1 MHFEPG
7 TRTDDLPCS
16 QAMEKPTEAQIN
28 AAERDFQELIERKK
42 QIERNLI
49 NLEVQIYNYETCYL
63 EETNPWGN
71 LLRGLDGYLGSRSE
85 RRRGPVQEDERVF
98 SRSSA
103 TFQKALSIHERLVG
117 GDDPAN
123 PTSKRGSSNVFSF

>member
-1 MHFEPG
+1 M
-7 TRTDDLPCS
+7 D
-16 QAMEKPTEAQIN
+16 KPTDSQISS
-28 AAERDFQELIERKK
+28 AERDFQELIERKK

-71 LLRGLDGYLGSRSE
+71 LLRGLDGYLGSRTE
-85 RRRGPVQEDERVF
+85 RRRGAVQEEERVF

-117 GDDPAN
+117 GDDPSN
-123 PTSKRGSSNVFSF
+123 PTNKRNNNKVFSF